1 MKYGYRPALGAL
13 FFLALVACKGTGSVT
28 TERDRLLYEAVEDQ
42 INAWEESTSEQ
53 PTQAALSELR
63 QITLEYDST
72 NIAEADRPKFKA
84 LEERLQ
90 GLKARY
96 LDGAAPEVHSG
107 GATSIASVRELLLTQ
122 PTRYPV

>member
-63 QITLEYDST
+63 QITLES
-72 NIAEADRPKFKA
+72 PG
-84 LEERLQ
+84 LESSLSRW
-90 GLKARY
+90 G
-96 LDGAAPEVHSG
+96 S
-107 GATSIASVRELLLTQ
+107 S
-122 PTRYPV
+122 

>member
-1 MKYGYRPALGAL
+1 M
-13 FFLALVACKGTGSVT
+13 ACKGTGSGT

-96 LDGAAPEVHSG
+96 LD
-107 GATSIASVRELLLTQ
+107 
-122 PTRYPV
+122 